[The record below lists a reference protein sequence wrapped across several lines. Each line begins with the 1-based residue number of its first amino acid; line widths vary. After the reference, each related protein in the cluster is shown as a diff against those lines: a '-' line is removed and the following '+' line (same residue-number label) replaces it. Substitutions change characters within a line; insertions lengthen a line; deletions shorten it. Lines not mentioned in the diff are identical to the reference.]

1 MTRDKD
7 IREPLFDFLEDTYGK
22 IRILEE
28 KNMGKSRADIVMV
41 TPGAIYGIE
50 IKSDADTYTRLAGQ
64 VRDYDRYFDMNI
76 VVVGSSHAYHIE
88 EHVPEYWG
96 IITVDEIEAS
106 SSSADGSLDFYV
118 LRKPRPNPKCKLE
131 HKLSLL
137 WRTELM
143 KIQVHLDM
151 PKYKDKNRAFVVSK
165 IIDTVTAR
173 DMLDELDHLICDILF
188 DRDYNTIAREIGEFR
203 KSELQKRIDIET
215 DPALKLGMMLER
227 ASYKTRFKKKRS
239 RRKRPGR

>member
-1 MTRDKD
+1 MTRDKE
-7 IREPLFDFLEDTYGK
+7 IREPLFDFLEDTYGR

-41 TPGAIYGIE
+41 APGLLYGIE
-50 IKSDADTYTRLAGQ
+50 IKSDADTYSRLAGQ

-96 IITVDEIEAS
+96 IITVEKVDPSTS
-106 SSSADGSLDFYV
+106 SSGESLDFYV
-118 LRKPRPNPKCKLE
+118 LRKPKPNPKCKPE
-131 HKLSLL
+131 QKLSLL

-143 KIQVHLDM
+143 KIQIHFDM
-151 PKYKDKNRAFVVSK
+151 AKYKDKSRAFVVSK
-165 IIDTVTAR
+165 ILETVSAH
-173 DMLDELDHLICDILF
+173 DALDELNTLICDILF

-215 DPALKLGMMLER
+215 DPALKLGLMLER
-227 ASYKTRFKKKRS
+227 ASYKNNFKKKSR
-239 RRKRPGR
+239 RRKRTGR

>member
-7 IREPLFDFLEDTYGK
+7 IREPLFDFLEDTYGR

-41 TPGAIYGIE
+41 APGLLYGIE

-96 IITVDEIEAS
+96 IITVDEVDPATSPSGE
-106 SSSADGSLDFYV
+106 SLDFYV
-118 LRKPRPNPKCKLE
+118 LRKPQANPKCKLE

-143 KIQVHLDM
+143 KIQTHFNM
-151 PKYKDKNRAFVVSK
+151 AKYKDKSRAFVVSK
-165 IIDTVTAR
+165 IIETVSSR
-173 DMLDELDHLICDILF
+173 DAVDELNALICEILF

-203 KSELQKRIDIET
+203 KSELQKKIDIET
-215 DPALKLGMMLER
+215 DPALKLGLMLER
-227 ASYKTRFKKKRS
+227 ASYKNNFKRKS
-239 RRKRPGR
+239 RRRGKSRR

>member
-22 IRILEE
+22 VRILEE

-41 TPGAIYGIE
+41 TPDLLYGIE
-50 IKSDADTYTRLAGQ
+50 IKSDADTYSRLAGQ

-76 VVVGSSHAYHIE
+76 VVVGTSHAHHIE

-96 IITVDEIEAS
+96 IITVEENDPSGS
-106 SSSADGSLDFYV
+106 SPDKPLDFYV
-118 LRKPRPNPKCKLE
+118 LRRPRPNPKCRLE
-131 HKLSLL
+131 QKMSIL

-143 KIQVHLDM
+143 KIQTHFDM

-165 IIDTVTAR
+165 IIEKVSLKDA
-173 DMLDELDHLICDILF
+173 LGELNSLTCDILF
-188 DRDYNTIAREIGEFR
+188 DRDYNTISSEIGAFR
-203 KSELQKRIDIET
+203 KSELQKRIDVET
-215 DPALKLGMMLER
+215 DPAVKLSLMLER
-227 ASYKTRFKKKRS
+227 ASYKKQFKKS
-239 RRKRPGR
+239 RKRQKRT